1 MRLCKGYLH
10 KHGSCERIVF
20 PENPLNS
27 ECNVIIFQFS
37 RKKIQTLPPDL
48 RAEAIHYID
57 ELVKRSKKRSSK
69 TFRCAAE
76 GTLADLGARY
86 SSVDLQHKALEW
98 RGA

>member
-1 MRLCKGYLH
+1 MAHAKELYFQKIH
-10 KHGSCERIVF
+10 WIVSAMSSSS
-20 PENPLNS
+20 NS
-27 ECNVIIFQFS
+27 VE
-37 RKKIQTLPPDL
+37 KKIQTLPPDL
-48 RAEAIHYID
+48 RAEAINYID

>member
-1 MRLCKGYLH
+1 MAHTKELYFPKIH
-10 KHGSCERIVF
+10 RIMSTMSSSSSSV
-20 PENPLNS
+20 E
-27 ECNVIIFQFS
+27 E
-37 RKKIQTLPPDL
+37 KIQTLPPDL

-76 GTLADLGARY
+76 GTLADLGNNY

-98 RGA
+98 RRA